1 MTRPMSE
8 SQIPSSPPD
17 LDLTPWPAEVA
28 QRYRAL
34 GLWTGDLLGDIA
46 VQHIGLRPGGEAVIG
61 PDARLTYAELE
72 QEVQRLAVW
81 WRGLGWEPGDY
92 VVVQLPNTA
101 AFVATVLSLWRA
113 GLVPVMA
120 LANHRR
126 AEVSAFVAQTN
137 AVGHVCADG
146 LGGANHAALAVDI
159 CSGAPGLV
167 TVLVGADGSHSVVR
181 DPRPR
186 ATRPRQLPEG
196 WDDLPPSGRV
206 ALLQLSGGSTGT
218 PKLIPRTHDDYL
230 LSVRESNPICGTTA
244 DTRYLVALPCA
255 HNFAM
260 SSPGILGVLQA
271 GGTVVMAPEP
281 SPATAFALV
290 EAERI
295 TMTAVVPPVAM
306 LWLRAANRRTH
317 DLSTLESLLVGG
329 ARLPDSVASQVRP
342 ILGCRLRQVF
352 GMAEG
357 LVNYTRDE
365 DDEHTVTTTQG
376 RPISPYDELRVVDDH
391 DHDVPDGEPG
401 HLLTRGPYTIRGYFR
416 AGAHNARAFTADGFY
431 RTGDV
436 VVRHPSGHLTV
447 VGRAKDQVNRGGEK
461 IAVVEV
467 ESHLLT
473 HPGVAEVSV
482 IAEPD
487 ELLGERAC
495 AVLVPTGD
503 PPSVSELR
511 QHLHERG
518 LADYKIPDRFII
530 ADELPRT
537 RVGKTDVGAI
547 RHERTLE

>member
-1 MTRPMSE
+1 MTQPMND
-8 SQIPSSPPD
+8 SQPPAPLPD
-17 LDLTPWPAEVA
+17 VDLTPWPAAVA

-46 VQHIGLRPGGEAVIG
+46 AQHVHQRPSQEAVVG

-72 QEVQRLAVW
+72 QEVQRLALW
-81 WRGLGWEPGDY
+81 WRELGWEAGDY
-92 VVVQLPNTA
+92 VVVQLPNTT
-101 AFVATVLSLWRA
+101 AFVTTVLSLWRA

-126 AEVSAFVAQTN
+126 AEISAFVAQTN
-137 AVGHVCADG
+137 AVGLVCADG
-146 LGGANHAALAVDI
+146 LNGVDHASLATDI
-159 CSGAPGLV
+159 RADAPGLV
-167 TVLVGADGSHSVVR
+167 TVLVGADGSYHVER

-186 ATRPRQLPEG
+186 APHTRQLPDG

-244 DTRYLVALPCA
+244 DTRYLVTLPCA

-260 SSPGILGVLQA
+260 SSPGILGALLA
-271 GGTVVMAPEP
+271 GGTVVMAPDP
-281 SPATAFALV
+281 SPATVFALV

-295 TMTAVVPPVAM
+295 TMTGVVPPVAM
-306 LWLRAANRRTH
+306 LWLRAASRRTH
-317 DLSTLESLLVGG
+317 DLSSLESLLVGG
-329 ARLPDSVASQVRP
+329 ARLPDSIASQVLP
-342 ILGCRLRQVF
+342 VLGCPLRQVF

-365 DDEHTVTTTQG
+365 DDESTVTTTQG
-376 RPISPYDELRVVDDH
+376 RPISPYDEVRVVDDH
-391 DHDVPDGEPG
+391 DRDMPDGEPG

-416 AGAHNARAFTADGFY
+416 AGAHNAQAFTADGFY

-467 ESHLLT
+467 ENHLLT

-482 IAEPD
+482 VAEPD

-495 AVLVPTGD
+495 AVLVPTGE
-503 PPSVSELR
+503 PPSVPELR

-518 LADYKIPDRFII
+518 LADYKIPDRFIFT
-530 ADELPRT
+530 DELPRT
-537 RVGKTDVGAI
+537 RVGKTDISTI
-547 RHERTLE
+547 RHERTLA